1 VCMDHKAMMKKI
13 QFLQELRGMR
23 AVYER
28 PWMIGDDFNLIY
40 RVEDKNN
47 TNYNRAMMA
56 HFRHLIVI

>member
-1 VCMDHKAMMKKI
+1 
-13 QFLQELRGMR
+13 
-23 AVYER
+23 
-28 PWMIGDDFNLIY
+28 MIGDDFNLIY